1 MCSALLSHI
10 SLINW
15 FSCDSQGQ
23 MTILQ
28 PCQKVKMKSSH
39 CQDLQLNQCV
49 VWILSICLC
58 IKGEIHA
65 GQWSRPGGG
74 GESSTPA
81 GNGWLFAAKG
91 LSLMAEIPL
100 WQLKSR
106 RLFHALCCTSL
117 PPKTPPALTIN
128 TQKAKAG
135 VSDLE
140 VDVEKAAGKENVCY
154 LVMFVPFSLFI
165 STGKMRRSMHWN
177 K

>member
-1 MCSALLSHI
+1 MWFTRANDYPAAMPESENEEQPLPRSAAKPVCCLNPEHLSLHQGW
-10 SLINW
+10 N
-15 FSCDSQGQ
+15 SCRAVIQA
-23 MTILQ
+23 
-28 PCQKVKMKSSH
+28 
-39 CQDLQLNQCV
+39 
-49 VWILSICLC
+49 W
-58 IKGEIHA
+58 
-65 GQWSRPGGG
+65 GG